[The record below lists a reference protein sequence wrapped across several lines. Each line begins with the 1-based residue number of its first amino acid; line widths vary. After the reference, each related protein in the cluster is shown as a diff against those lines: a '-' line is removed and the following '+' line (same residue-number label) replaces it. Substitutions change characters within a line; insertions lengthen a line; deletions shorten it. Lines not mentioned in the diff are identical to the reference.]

1 MERKLVSIQ
10 TINKIEEIPGADFIV
25 KVDTLGWHLV
35 AKKGEFDVGDK
46 CVYFEVDS
54 VLPDRPEFEFMR
66 NKHFRVKTCKF
77 KGTISQGLALPTSI
91 LPPGTPLEIGSD
103 VTETLG
109 VVKYEPAISAQLAGV
124 VKGNFPS
131 FLHKTDEIRIQSV
144 PKVLERHSGKSF
156 YVTEKVDGSSMTAYY
171 RTHESL
177 LEGEFGVCSRNLDL
191 KETEGNSFWKVARE
205 LNLEGKLKSLNG
217 SYSIQGELL
226 GPGIQKNKYKLP
238 NLILKVF
245 NIFDIQQGRY
255 LDFHELRETC
265 HLLQLDMVPI
275 VSENHVL
282 QDTVDSLVELSRGA
296 SLLSRDSQ
304 REGLIFRPL
313 REEQDE
319 DLGRLSWKVISPSF
333 LLKHDE

>member
-1 MERKLVSIQ
+1 MERKLVSVQ
-10 TINKIEEIPGADFIV
+10 VVEKIEPILGADFIERV
-25 KVDTLGWHLV
+25 SILGWYCV
-35 AKKGEFDVGDK
+35 AKKGEFQAGDK
-46 CVYFEVDS
+46 CCYFEIDS
-54 VLPDRPEFEFMR
+54 LLPETSWSEFMR
-66 NKHFRVKTCKF
+66 NKHFRVKTIKLRSQ
-77 KGTISQGLALPTSI
+77 ISQGLALPTSI
-91 LPPGTPLEIGSD
+91 LPPGTSLEIGSD
-103 VTETLG
+103 ITEILG
-109 VVKYEPAISAQLAGV
+109 VVKYEPAVSAQLAGV

-156 YVTEKVDGSSMTAYY
+156 YVTEKVDGSSMTVYY

-226 GPGIQKNKYKLP
+226 GPGIQRNKYKLP
-238 NLILKVF
+238 SLQLKVF
-245 NIFDIQQGRY
+245 NIFNIQQGSY
-255 LDFHELRETC
+255 LDFNELREVC
-265 HLLQLDMVPI
+265 HLLQLDLVP
-275 VSENHVL
+275 VVHESYVL
-282 QDTVDSLVELSRGA
+282 QDTVDSLVEMSKGA
-296 SLLSRDSQ
+296 SLLSKDSQ
-304 REGLIFRPL
+304 REGIIFRPL
-313 REEQDE
+313 AEEQDE